1 MFSHRENKRGDFDL
15 RRLPLNSWHVYKKN
29 RTAGWN
35 HRAAFLYSSVE
46 ALVAAARRSTRQLVR
61 RAAGDVAAEVAAGQP
76 GATFG
81 IFLRL
86 HIANF
91 DFFLCFSHTSFSFLG

>member
-1 MFSHRENKRGDFDL
+1 M
-15 RRLPLNSWHVYKKN
+15 YKKN

-35 HRAAFLYSSVE
+35 HRAAFLCSSVE
-46 ALVAAARRSTRQLVR
+46 ALVAGGRETRQLPR

-76 GATFG
+76 GNATFG

>member
-1 MFSHRENKRGDFDL
+1 M
-15 RRLPLNSWHVYKKN
+15 YKKN

-35 HRAAFLYSSVE
+35 HRAAFLCSSVE
-46 ALVAAARRSTRQLVR
+46 ALVAGGRRSTRQQPR
-61 RAAGDVAAEVAAGQP
+61 RAAGDVAAEVAAGQLP
-76 GATFG
+76 EATFG